1 MKLTEL
7 GKETRKIRIG
17 RDEVLLD
24 MAERLEMSPAMISAI
39 ETGAKP
45 APDDFVS
52 RLAAQYEEVSNRRRE
67 FEHLAEKTKKLV
79 KMPLEASLADEA
91 KDAAVTFARVL
102 PQLTPSD
109 LAAIARVFDK
119 YKKGMYDKKIE
130 GGNM

>member
-24 MAERLEMSPAMISAI
+24 MALRLEMSPAMLSAI
-39 ETGAKP
+39 ETGAKA
-45 APDDFVS
+45 APDDFVA
-52 RLAAQYEEVSNRRRE
+52 RLANQYEEVAERRAV

-79 KMPLEASLADEA
+79 KLSLEASMPEEV

-102 PQLTPSD
+102 PQLSPED
-109 LAAIARVFDK
+109 LAAIGRVFEK

-130 GGNM
+130 GPNM